1 MKEFKKKY
9 FYVIMLLGDTMSRM
23 DRYYENNYTEKKR
36 SRINQDLYRSIY
48 QNDEYSNIE
57 GIATMDKTNEIDISK
72 IRGMLKSR
80 EEYNSQKG
88 YRDLFKRPEETLAE
102 ENNKIEEEYKNYDI
116 RDVLEKAKQEKQEDE
131 RYRSIDN
138 TDYNFLKELKIQDR
152 KREIE
157 ENKEE
162 LKELI
167 NTITNTSVL
176 NKMGDQELS
185 LGLFDDLKSTDN
197 TISDSKSIKKILEEA
212 KAKELEDTN
221 TNSFYTK
228 GLTFSKKDLESYEV
242 SVFEKKRKRN
252 IKIVVSCIILMVAVA
267 IGIMIYTFLF

>member
-1 MKEFKKKY
+1 MKEFKKIY
-9 FYVIMLLGDTMSRM
+9 FYDIMLLGDTMSRM
-23 DRYYENNYTEKKR
+23 DRYYENNYAEKKR
-36 SRINQDLYRSIY
+36 SRMNQDLYRSIY
-48 QNDEYSNIE
+48 KSDEYSNIE

-80 EEYNSQKG
+80 EEYNSQKA
-88 YRDLFKRPEETLAE
+88 YRDLFKKTEEVLPQ
-102 ENNKIEEEYKNYDI
+102 NDNINEEEYKNYDI
-116 RDVLEKAKQEKQEDE
+116 RDILEKVKQEKQADE
-131 RYRSIDN
+131 KYRSIDN
-138 TDYNFLKELKIQDR
+138 TNYNLLKELKIQDR

-157 ENKEE
+157 ENEEE

-185 LGLFDDLKSTDN
+185 LGLLGDLKSTDN

-212 KAKELEDTN
+212 KSKELEETN

-228 GLTFSKKDLESYEV
+228 GLNFSKKDLESYEV
-242 SVFEKKRKRN
+242 SMIDKRRKRN
-252 IKIVVSCIILMVAVA
+252 IKIVVACIILMVAIA
-267 IGIMIYTFLF
+267 IGIMIYTFIV